1 MRPLPKDRPLPT
13 DNNILKRGVNG
24 LTCGAYEIVK
34 SLDRHI
40 TSKLTSKKQNDK
52 RSSPQPTSSFYIVP
66 EVNIVKANSSEELH
80 HHTSNIIM
88 DPSGGSGPKTSVKK
102 VSISKSTPNLDK
114 QDSGSSSTG
123 SSVGYKSVHFS
134 NQLTDNEE
142 YLRYVENHERNLER
156 KKKNKSKAATIMSLE
171 DRDLI
176 IIDKADIKEAS
187 KASDVII
194 VDPPP
199 TLNSSNEKLNQ
210 SEIDLKDILGE
221 NWPSAAGDLAPLLN
235 NDKKIAPRIVS
246 GGASS
251 SSSSTASSSYLRER
265 NKSANPISH
274 LISTTKIK
282 EYPNNNS
289 NKDHYLEINGH
300 KRSKYF
306 YFYLFILL

>member
-1 MRPLPKDRPLPT
+1 M
-13 DNNILKRGVNG
+13 
-24 LTCGAYEIVK
+24 K

-40 TSKLTSKKQNDK
+40 TSKLSSKKQNDK

-80 HHTSNIIM
+80 HHTSSSSSNIIM
-88 DPSGGSGPKTSVKK
+88 DPSAGSGGSGPKTSAGVKK

-134 NQLTDNEE
+134 SQLTDSEE

-156 KKKNKSKAATIMSLE
+156 KKKNKSKTATIMSLE

-194 VDPPP
+194 LDPPP
-199 TLNSSNEKLNQ
+199 TLNASQEKLNQ
-210 SEIDLKDILGE
+210 SEMDLKDILGE
-221 NWPSAAGDLAPLLN
+221 NWPNAAGDLAPLLN
-235 NDKKIAPRIVS
+235 NDKKPMPKIVS

-274 LISTTKIK
+274 LISSTKIK
-282 EYPNNNS
+282 EYPNS
-289 NKDHYLEINGH
+289 KKDHHLEINGH
-300 KRSKYF
+300 KRSEYPF
-306 YFYLFILL
+306 MFSIS

>member
-1 MRPLPKDRPLPT
+1 M
-13 DNNILKRGVNG
+13 NG

-40 TSKLTSKKQNDK
+40 TSKLSSKKQNDK
-52 RSSPQPTSSFYIVP
+52 RSSPQPTSSFYIIP

-80 HHTSNIIM
+80 HPSSNITM
-88 DPSGGSGPKTSVKK
+88 DPSAGSGGSGPKAISVKK

-134 NQLTDNEE
+134 GQLTDNEE

-156 KKKNKSKAATIMSLE
+156 KKKNKSKTATIMSLE

-199 TLNSSNEKLNQ
+199 NLNASNEKLNQ
-210 SEIDLKDILGE
+210 SEMDLKDILGE
-221 NWPSAAGDLAPLLN
+221 NWPNAAGDLAPLLN
-235 NDKKIAPRIVS
+235 NDKKPMPKIVS

-265 NKSANPISH
+265 NKSANPLSH
-274 LISTTKIK
+274 LISSTKIK
-282 EYPNNNS
+282 EHSNS
-289 NKDHYLEINGH
+289 KKEQHLEVNGH

-306 YFYLFILL
+306 FFSFFVFTSYSFL